1 MRSEADAASMDWVF
15 LMDSDRQQ
23 FDIGQ
28 FGEFMPYAE
37 GHDMVIG
44 YPEHRADAP
53 HRVSSPGDLPC

>member
-1 MRSEADAASMDWVF
+1 MDWIF
-15 LMDSDRQQ
+15 LMDSDGQ

-44 YPEHRADAP
+44 YREHRADAP
-53 HRVSSPGDLPC
+53 HRVIFAWGFTVLMNLLFAT